1 MRILVSLFYFC
12 LVLAVCGILVTSAF
26 HEATEDRLLVTE
38 FVLLTV
44 LWSIM
49 LAYSASTTLVFLLK
63 NTELLAE
70 QSFYSYN
77 AFADYASLLQSFR
90 DQSLSL
96 VFSETKSV
104 SNRKNSTSKAEA
116 DDAPEE
122 TSSNSSTIGNTPEE
136 TEEDYSNP
144 GAPEE
149 AKKGNNFTVK
159 PESSTNSNAIKKSD
173 PASLNGIATKE
184 ANPDTCTNGISEQ
197 GNQKLVTNAVSGEKP
212 KLGYVNSEGTK
223 EANPGSLTT
232 NGISS
237 EKAKPGSL
245 TNGNAVQ

>member
-149 AKKGNNFTVK
+149 AKKGN
-159 PESSTNSNAIKKSD
+159 KSD

-197 GNQKLVTNAVSGEKP
+197 GNQKLVTNAISGEKP